1 MKRLFSILAIT
12 GLMAFGTANATTFA
26 TTTTATTVVSA
37 TQDEAQP
44 EAAAEEASFH
54 QELKKRFIEGGPGFM
69 GIVLLCLI
77 LGLAIAIE
85 RIIFLNLSTTNTKKL
100 TQSVEDALSSGGVDA
115 AKEVC
120 RNTKG
125 PVASIFY
132 QGLDRTDEGIEAAE
146 KAGVD
151 GNYSLKPTF
160 FGLLIDKDVAYK
172 LIREVVAKAASF
184 NNFVRI
190 DMEDSPCTDLEI
202 ELFRKLKEEFPANV
216 GLVFQSYLKRTHQD
230 IKNLKDLN
238 SEDNPLNFRLCKGI
252 YVEPSSIAYKKYEE
266 INAHFLDDIELMFQE
281 NMYPAIATHDKPIID
296 GAYELIEKYKVSKE
310 KYEFQMLYGV
320 TPALRKSILE
330 NGHRMRVYV
339 PFGKQ
344 WFGYCTRRVKE
355 NPQMANVIL
364 KALFFK
370 G

>member
-1 MKRLFSILAIT
+1 MLSKIISNLLPYMPQKLVWLFSKDYIAGETIQDAI
-12 GLMAFGTANATTFA
+12 
-26 TTTTATTVVSA
+26 
-37 TQDEAQP
+37 
-44 EAAAEEASFH
+44 
-54 QELKKRFIEGGPGFM
+54 
-69 GIVLLCLI
+69 
-77 LGLAIAIE
+77 
-85 RIIFLNLSTTNTKKL
+85 
-100 TQSVEDALSSGGVDA
+100 DA
-115 AKEVC
+115 AKKLNE
-120 RNTKG
+120 
-125 PVASIFY
+125 
-132 QGLDRTDEGIEAAE
+132 EGIMTTIDVLGEFIKNLDEAEANKEEYLEVIEKAE
-146 KAGVD
+146 KAGIK

-172 LIREVVAKAASF
+172 LIREVVAKAASY

-202 ELFRKLKEEFPANV
+202 ELFRKIKKEFPENV

-230 IKNLKDLN
+230 IKDLRDLN

-266 INAHFLDDIELMFQE
+266 INKHFLADIELMFQE
-281 NMYPAIATHDKPIID
+281 KMYPAIATHDKPIIE
-296 GAYELIEKYKVSKE
+296 GAYELIEKYQVPKD

-330 NGHRMRVYV
+330 KGHRMRVYV

-355 NPQMANVIL
+355 NPEMANVIL
-364 KALFFK
+364 KALFVK

>member
-1 MKRLFSILAIT
+1 MLSKIISNLLPYMPKKLVWVFSKDYIAGETIEDAI
-12 GLMAFGTANATTFA
+12 NAAKKLNEEGIMTTIDVLGEFIKNL
-26 TTTTATTVVSA
+26 
-37 TQDEAQP
+37 DEA
-44 EAAAEEASFH
+44 EAN
-54 QELKKRFIEGGPGFM
+54 K
-69 GIVLLCLI
+69 
-77 LGLAIAIE
+77 
-85 RIIFLNLSTTNTKKL
+85 
-100 TQSVEDALSSGGVDA
+100 VEYL
-115 AKEVC
+115 EV
-120 RNTKG
+120 
-125 PVASIFY
+125 
-132 QGLDRTDEGIEAAE
+132 IEAAE
-146 KAGVD
+146 KAGVN

-202 ELFRKLKEEFPANV
+202 ELFRKIKKEFPANV
-216 GLVFQSYLKRTHQD
+216 GLVLQSYLKRTHQD
-230 IKNLKDLN
+230 IKNLSDLN

-252 YVEPSSIAYKKYEE
+252 YVEPASIAYKKYEE
-266 INAHFLDDIELMFQE
+266 VNKHFIDDIELMFQE
-281 NMYPAIATHDKPIID
+281 KMYPAIATHDKPIID
-296 GAYELIEKYKVSKE
+296 GAYELIEKYKVPE
-310 KYEFQMLYGV
+310 DKYEFQMLYGV